1 MKKCTHVD
9 SKAATLREQGCLN
22 PSPQD
27 VTDELF
33 RTGDF
38 FDARDRLQV
47 KYEMLRRVRI
57 EGEAVSK
64 TAKSFGF
71 SRPSYY
77 QARASFDRG
86 GLAGMVPKKK
96 GPRRGHKLSDE
107 VMDYIEEARR
117 QQESLRASALAQ
129 LVEKHFGLRVHPRS
143 VERALRRREKKRP

>member
-1 MKKCTHVD
+1 MRKCTHLD

-27 VTDELF
+27 VTDGLF
-33 RTGDF
+33 RKGDF
-38 FDARDRLQV
+38 FDARDRVQV

-57 EGEAVSK
+57 EGEVVSK

-77 QARASFDRG
+77 QAQASFDHG
-86 GLAGMVPKKK
+86 GLAGLVPKKK

-107 VMDYIEEARR
+107 VMDYIEEI
-117 QQESLRASALAQ
+117 QKEEKSVRASALAQ
-129 LVEKHFGLRVHPRS
+129 LLEEHFGLRVHPRS
-143 VERALRRREKKRP
+143 VERALLRREKKRP